1 MDDILLLD
9 NQDDFIVNDNL
20 GSSDNFLSSESDP
33 EESEDNIE
41 TISNNTLS
49 VNNVYD
55 DKLDTIINN
64 QEEINDNVLRIVQDL
79 QRFDFSSG
87 VSDQYVSD
95 NSVVN
100 ISVSDNI
107 IYKPI
112 NEYSVSE
119 SLNLLL
125 LLSVF
130 VVCFVHLINRSV
142 LK

>member
-20 GSSDNFLSSESDP
+20 ESSDNLLFSESDP
-33 EESEDNIE
+33 VESEDNIQTFSE
-41 TISNNTLS
+41 NTVS
-49 VNNVYD
+49 INNVYD

-95 NSVVN
+95 NSFVN